1 MKQIYLDVNKDLYNE
16 IFDLESDASTDET
29 LLELLGSDKNNKKD
43 KKKDKKSSKKKKE
56 EKKKHVIYIVR
67 RKK

>member
-29 LLELLGSDKNNKKD
+29 LLDLLGLDKKD

-56 EKKKHVIYIVR
+56 EKKKHVIHIVR